1 MIVLASI
8 GGFFV
13 VAIVLAAIYDHRA
26 GRHGQHVG
34 PSDAAREQMKAA
46 ADPYCVQKVSRWASS
61 DGPRR

>member
-13 VAIVLAAIYDHRA
+13 VAIVLAAIYDHRT
-26 GRHGQHVG
+26 GRRSQRVG
-34 PSDAAREQMKAA
+34 PSDAAIKQMSAA
-46 ADPYCVQKVSRWASS
+46 APPYCMQKVSKWP

>member
-8 GGFFV
+8 GGTLV
-13 VAIVLAAIYDHRA
+13 AAIVLAAIYDHRA

-34 PSDAAREQMKAA
+34 PSDAVSRQMGAA
-46 ADPYCVQKVSRWASS
+46 AAPYCMQKVSKWP